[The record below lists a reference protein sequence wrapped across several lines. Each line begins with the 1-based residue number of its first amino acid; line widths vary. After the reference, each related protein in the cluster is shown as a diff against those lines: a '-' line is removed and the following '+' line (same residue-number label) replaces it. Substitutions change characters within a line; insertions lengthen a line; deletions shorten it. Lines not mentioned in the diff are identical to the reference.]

1 MSNAT
6 LAVQFFL
13 QLTVILGTCR
23 IVGLFAKKIGQP
35 QVVAE
40 MIAGVLLGPSLL
52 GLLWPNWQHALFP
65 QQSMSII
72 YTVSQ
77 LGIVLYMFLIGVE
90 FDTGLIRHRLRSAG
104 TISLAGILT
113 PLALGCIL
121 AVFLVRTPGFFSH
134 AVVPWEAMLFMGT
147 AISITAFPVLAR
159 IIVERELVGTS
170 LGTLVLAAG
179 AMNDAVAWCILALL
193 LAIFKQNS
201 LIALL
206 AIGGGG
212 LYVAVI
218 LLAARPLLRPLGTL
232 TERNNGISG
241 PMLAFVLILLAAC
254 AWVTDTLGIYSL
266 FGAFILGT
274 AMPRGP
280 FARHLQKVLEPILTN
295 FLLPLFFVYS
305 GLNTRLG
312 LVNTLFLWSIAVLIL
327 LVSSLGKSLSCWLVA
342 LCNGVQNREAMAI
355 GSLMNARGLMELI
368 LLNIGLEQG
377 IITPTLFTML
387 VLMAIVTTLMASP
400 IFDGVYGRYRKNNMR
415 TLSVAAIPEREQ
427 ISSSSIPNRGS
438 SEEKLR
444 TY

>member
-23 IVGLFAKKIGQP
+23 IVGLCAKKIGQP

-121 AVFLVRTPGFFSH
+121 AFFLVRTPGFFSH

-159 IIVERELVGTS
+159 IISERELVGTS

-179 AMNDAVAWCILALL
+179 AMNDAIAWCILAIL

-212 LYVAVI
+212 LYVAAI
-218 LLAARPLLRPLGTL
+218 LLAARPLLRPLSTL
-232 TERNNGISG
+232 TERNNGITG
-241 PMLAFVLILLAAC
+241 PMLAFVLILLVAC

-280 FARHLQKVLEPILTN
+280 FARHLQKALEPILTN

-327 LVSSLGKSLSCWLVA
+327 LVSSLGKSLPCWLVA
-342 LCNGVQNREAMAI
+342 LCNRVPHREAMAI

-387 VLMAIVTTLMASP
+387 VLMAIVTTLIASP
-400 IFDGVYGRYRKNNMR
+400 IFDGVYGRHRKNSMR
-415 TLSVAAIPEREQ
+415 TLSVASIPEREQ
-427 ISSSSIPNRGS
+427 ISSSPIPNAVS